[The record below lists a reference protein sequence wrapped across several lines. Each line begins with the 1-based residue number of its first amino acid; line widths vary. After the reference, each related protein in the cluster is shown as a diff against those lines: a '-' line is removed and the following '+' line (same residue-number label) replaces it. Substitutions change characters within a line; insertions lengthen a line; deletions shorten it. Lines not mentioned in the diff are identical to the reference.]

1 MNKSFSRFFRPCYV
15 VFIGVVS
22 LLFAVTVV
30 QTLAMAAA
38 TSVLVVTNTND
49 SGAGSLREVLA
60 IAQAGDVITF
70 DSAVSGTILLTTGPL
85 SVVQA
90 ITIIG
95 PATAVL
101 TISGNHTFQILNS
114 PTSLTLTNLTLA
126 DGYTTGDG
134 GGLQI
139 TGTAVLTNVRFINNM
154 ADDGG
159 GLHLTGEGHLVDVLF
174 QNNTAFFPYPESG
187 AYASGTIRL
196 KNVSFL
202 DNNYGGLYVKG
213 KAIVEDSLFQGNEEL
228 GIYSEDYGQLV
239 ITNSQFIQN
248 EDSGIAVRYENVM
261 TIHHSQFISNGLSG
275 LETYAGGVL
284 TISDSLFQGNQ
295 DSGLSLYY
303 ITTTLTNTQ
312 FIDNFSPYSGGAIYG
327 STYWNQFDQLHITGG
342 LFQGNQATSSG
353 GAIYYLGS
361 NLVVSGTQFINNSS
375 AGDGGGIL
383 GLATLLTNTQFISN
397 SAIGSGGGLSAI
409 ATITGGLFQGNQAS
423 YGAGAE
429 LFDSQ
434 LLNTQLINTQFINNS
449 ATVHG
454 GGLRVWGYTSL
465 TNLLFTG
472 NNAPAGAALAFW
484 ETDPGYNSTIQHV
497 TIASPELVD
506 SSAIYVLTGTVGI
519 TNTLI
524 ANYAVGIE
532 AAGGTVHQDYSLFA
546 GNTTDI
552 IGVVSGG
559 EHNPNGPANFVS
571 PSQGN
576 YRPGEG
582 SAAINTGLN
591 TGVLFDIEGNPRPLG
606 LGVEIGAYEVVS
618 PYFELYLPFLSKR

>member
-49 SGAGSLREVLA
+49 SGAGSLREMLA

-139 TGTAVLTNVRFINNM
+139 TGTAVLTNVRFINNT
-154 ADDGG
+154 AR
-159 GLHLTGEGHLVDVLF
+159 GLYLTGEGRLVDVLF
-174 QNNTAFFPYPESG
+174 QNNIPSG
-187 AYASGTIRL
+187 AYVSGTIHL
-196 KNVSFL
+196 KHVSFL
-202 DNNYGGLYVKG
+202 HTYNGLYVKG
-213 KAIVEDSLFQGNEEL
+213 KATVEDSLFQGNGRN
-228 GIYSEDYGQLV
+228 GIFSDSYGQLI

-248 EDSGIAVRYENVM
+248 GGSGISVMFDNVM
-261 TIHHSQFISNGLSG
+261 TIHHSQFISNTGSG
-275 LETYAGGVL
+275 IWTMAGGVL

-295 DSGLSLYY
+295 HSGLSLYY

-312 FIDNFSPYSGGAIYG
+312 FIDNFSPSSGGGIYG

-342 LFQGNQATSSG
+342 LFQGNQSTSSG
-353 GAIYYLGS
+353 GAIDYFGY
-361 NLVVSGTQFINNSS
+361 NLIVSGTQFINNS
-375 AGDGGGIL
+375 AGELYGGGIW
-383 GLATLLTNTQFISN
+383 AIAALLTNTQFISN
-397 SAIGSGGGLSAI
+397 SATEHGGGVQVGWAKI
-409 ATITGGLFQGNQAS
+409 RDGLFQGNQAS
-423 YGAGAE
+423 YGAGAS
-429 LFDSQ
+429 LYWSQ
-434 LLNTQLINTQFINNS
+434 INNTQFINNVAS
-449 ATVHG
+449 IEG
-454 GGLRVWGYTSL
+454 GGLYSIWSSVL
-465 TNLLFTG
+465 TNALFIE
-472 NNAPAGAALAFW
+472 NDAPFGAAITFEGDDTTPSSL
-484 ETDPGYNSTIQHV
+484 QHV

-524 ANYAVGIE
+524 ANHAVGIE

-591 TGVLFDIEGNPRPLG
+591 TGVLFDIEENPRPLG